1 MLFFLVILSLHLTI
15 LLLQNKKDDWDFLS
29 KLQVYISQFWLSRNS
44 FFWPRNKKNKKVN
57 CDFSCNCKHFSHNF
71 DFSSRNC
78 KFMSKFFLK
87 ILSSYL
93 AILFF
98 LHHEI
103 KIKDYFKILTLFSQL
118 RVYIS
123 QHILQSL
130 VISQIIFSELWIYIS
145 YICVYIQKKNSEL
158 WSINKTYE
166 KKI

>member
-1 MLFFLVILSLHLTI
+1 MSTFL
-15 LLLQNKKDDWDFLS
+15 
-29 KLQVYISQFWLSRNS
+29 
-44 FFWPRNKKNKKVN
+44 
-57 CDFSCNCKHFSHNF
+57 
-71 DFSSRNC
+71 
-78 KFMSKFFLK
+78 LK

-130 VISQIIFSELWIYIS
+130 VISQIIFSDLWIYIS
-145 YICVYIQKKNSEL
+145 YICIYIQKKHSEL

-166 KKI
+166 KKKSELSDIASEFR